1 MTQPLFTERFAL
13 GFAFCSWL
21 DNRPPTACSRAEL
34 PWLSPTVMAQQGNV
48 PAVLSVMPATATGS
62 PSLLQG
68 QGWSWSGAPQKQV
81 CQPVLRHCGRTP
93 SPMLWIHPV

>member
-1 MTQPLFTERFAL
+1 MTQPLFTERFAS

-34 PWLSPTVMAQQGNV
+34 PWLSPTAMAQQGNV

-62 PSLLQG
+62 PRCCRAGVGAGVEHRRSRSASL
-68 QGWSWSGAPQKQV
+68 S
-81 CQPVLRHCGRTP
+81 
-93 SPMLWIHPV
+93 